1 MNNIQNLWYGNMRPA
16 EEPGANDK
24 ACTKLWHNIYDRI
37 EKLEEKLGE
46 EEKSMLS
53 RLIDDYNEVFC
64 DERED
69 AFVKGFS
76 LGARLAAEAFC
87 LAYEERE

>member
-1 MNNIQNLWYGNMRPA
+1 
-16 EEPGANDK
+16 
-24 ACTKLWHNIYDRI
+24 
-37 EKLEEKLGE
+37 
-46 EEKSMLS
+46 MLS

-69 AFVKGFS
+69 SFVKGFS

>member
-1 MNNIQNLWYGNMRPA
+1 MRPA

-24 ACTKLWHNIYDRI
+24 YCAKLWNRIYDRT
-37 EKLEEKLGE
+37 EKLEEKLCE

-53 RLIDDYNEVFC
+53 RLIEDYNDVFC

-76 LGARLAAEAFC
+76 LGVRLTAEAFS
-87 LAYEERE
+87 LTYEERE